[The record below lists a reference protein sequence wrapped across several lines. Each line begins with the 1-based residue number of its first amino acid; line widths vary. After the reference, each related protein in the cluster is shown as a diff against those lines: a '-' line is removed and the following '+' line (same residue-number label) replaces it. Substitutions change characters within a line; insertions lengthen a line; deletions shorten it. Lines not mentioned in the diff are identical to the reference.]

1 MCFTSYASQT
11 PNLILKQL
19 LISKLLISYQL
30 YDTSQDKERAMN
42 TNHKTLGS
50 LIETEQINKP
60 SKQRNQGESYMKEK
74 NVFDDKCNFL
84 FERNKL

>member
-1 MCFTSYASQT
+1 M
-11 PNLILKQL
+11 

-84 FERNKL
+84 FERNKLWKEEMGSSLLTY

>member
-1 MCFTSYASQT
+1 MS
-11 PNLILKQL
+11 
-19 LISKLLISYQL
+19 
-30 YDTSQDKERAMN
+30 
-42 TNHKTLGS
+42 TNYNTLGS
-50 LIETEQINKP
+50 LTETEQINKP